1 MIQRLCP
8 DGVEYKK
15 LGQVAEIGTGSSN
28 TQDQVEN
35 GDYPFYVRS
44 SEVKRSDTYEFDE
57 TAIITAGD
65 GEVGKVFH
73 FAEGKYALHQ
83 RAYRVHVTSSE
94 LMPRFCYWYMVG
106 RFQGY
111 VEMKACSATVMSLR
125 KPMFLEFPI
134 PVPPLDIQ
142 HEVVRVLDSF
152 AELEA
157 ELKAE
162 LEARKA
168 QYAHYRD
175 KLLSRESL
183 EAMAGAPVNLAPL
196 GELGT
201 FSRGRRF
208 TKADYVDEGIPSI
221 HYAEIYTR
229 FGTSTNKAF
238 SFVRPDK
245 ANSLRYAQYG
255 DLVIACTGEDAKD
268 IAKAVVW
275 LGEEPVAVHDDCS
288 IYRHSLNP
296 KYVSYFFQT
305 SSFSRLKE
313 MYSTE
318 AKMTRISAKR
328 LAAIEIPVPPPSVQ
342 QKVVDILDRF
352 ESLTTS
358 LTDGLSAE
366 IEARRQQYE
375 YYRDR
380 LLDFPRK
387 EEATS

>member
-1 MIQRLCP
+1 MRDWRVRMGRIDEMIQRLCP

-15 LGQVAEIGTGSSN
+15 LGEVAEIGTGSSN
-28 TQDQVEN
+28 TQDQAEN

-94 LMPRFCYWYMVG
+94 LMPRFCYWYMAG
-106 RFQGY
+106 RFRGY

-157 ELKAE
+157 ELEAELKAE

-175 KLLSRESL
+175 ELLSRESL
-183 EAMAGAPVNLAPL
+183 EAMAGAAVEVVALGSIASIRTGKKPTQIDAVGVSEYPYVNA
-196 GELGT
+196 GT
-201 FSRGRRF
+201 TLSGSTGGFNTEGDTVTMPSRGQGGIGFVGYQRDRF
-208 TKADYVDEGIPSI
+208 WCGPLCYRICSTDEDVSNRYLFFVLQSMSNDIVALMNEG
-221 HYAEIYTR
+221 
-229 FGTSTNKAF
+229 GTPAVN
-238 SFVRPDK
+238 
-245 ANSLRYAQYG
+245 
-255 DLVIACTGEDAKD
+255 AKD
-268 IAKAVVW
+268 
-275 LGEEPVAVHDDCS
+275 
-288 IYRHSLNP
+288 
-296 KYVSYFFQT
+296 
-305 SSFSRLKE
+305 LKQ
-313 MYSTE
+313 
-318 AKMTRISAKR
+318 
-328 LAAIEIPVPPPSVQ
+328 LDVPVPPLSVQ
-342 QKVVDILDRF
+342 RQVVDIFDRF
-352 ESLTTS
+352 ESLATS
-358 LTDGLSAE
+358 LTDCLPAE
-366 IEARRQQYE
+366 IEARREQYE
-375 YYRDR
+375 YYRDK

-387 EEATS
+387 EVA